1 MPMNQVIVVIGMI
14 IGLFV
19 LVWVV
24 TYLVFM
30 VQWAAAGCLWFY
42 QAILVPSSLYFS
54 PAFLILSI
62 SIGVYWG
69 SYVAAR
75 NYFVSLKNNVV
86 PKGKLKKFVRYYV
99 TSILFCFLISMYF
112 FFAVSTGI
120 LVYEPA
126 VKYGT
131 EVCAYYAAIKF
142 PAFNIVFPFWK

>member
-1 MPMNQVIVVIGMI
+1 MPMNQLIVVIGLA

-24 TYLVFM
+24 TCLVCM

-42 QAILVPSSLYFS
+42 QVILMPLFVYFS

-75 NYFVSLKNNVV
+75 NYFVSLKNNVM
-86 PKGKLKKFVRYYV
+86 PEGKLRNIVRFYV
-99 TSILFCFLISMYF
+99 TSILLCFLISMYS
-112 FFAVSTGI
+112 FFAVSAGI

-126 VKYGT
+126 VKYAT
-131 EVCAYYAAIKF
+131 QVCAYYATIKF
-142 PAFNIVFPFWK
+142 PAFDIVFPFWK